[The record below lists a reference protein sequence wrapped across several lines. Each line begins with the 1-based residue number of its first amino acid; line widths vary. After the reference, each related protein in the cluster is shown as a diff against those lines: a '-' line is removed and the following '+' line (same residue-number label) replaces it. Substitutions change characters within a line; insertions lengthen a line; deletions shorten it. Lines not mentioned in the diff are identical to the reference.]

1 MFELINLKQGWK
13 WAVFGK
19 HPVAGDF
26 LTAGE
31 ITPLLRSFAKWM
43 EKGHSRL
50 AAKNKDAPVLPWR
63 FWAKGPNKE
72 LVCGILHPSQD
83 KHGRKYPILLIGTGK
98 NQDLN
103 KNWNLIPYACG
114 ETWSQLEALVQREYQ
129 SVRKFRRD
137 LKEVAAPDGNLQELA
152 EKNERSRSVKI
163 GKNGKSMYSDFMNKM
178 NNIEALSRREVFSV
192 HLDAGDQKDTL
203 VPVSKL
209 LSLLKNRSQTAPD
222 VVFWGGREDQ
232 KMLFCLKRPLSV
244 DDYGKINISGKI

>member
-1 MFELINLKQGWK
+1 
-13 WAVFGK
+13 
-19 HPVAGDF
+19 
-26 LTAGE
+26 
-31 ITPLLRSFAKWM
+31 
-43 EKGHSRL
+43 
-50 AAKNKDAPVLPWR
+50 
-63 FWAKGPNKE
+63 
-72 LVCGILHPSQD
+72 
-83 KHGRKYPILLIGTGK
+83 
-98 NQDLN
+98 
-103 KNWNLIPYACG
+103 
-114 ETWSQLEALVQREYQ
+114 EYQ